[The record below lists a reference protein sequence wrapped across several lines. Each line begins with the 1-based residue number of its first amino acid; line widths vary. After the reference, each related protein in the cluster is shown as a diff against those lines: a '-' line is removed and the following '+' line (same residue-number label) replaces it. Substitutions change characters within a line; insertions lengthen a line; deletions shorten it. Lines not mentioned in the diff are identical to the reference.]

1 MGSTLPL
8 FAFLLLLLLLTLL
21 QATTAAAASA
31 PPSPNVVSTRCNET
45 CGGISIPYPFGIGHG
60 CFREGFDVTCE
71 VVKGSATPRAFL
83 GGRERNITVEEIFL
97 PQGQASVLND
107 ITWECFNS
115 TDNWMAGEKPSLALG
130 DKPFWVSSTKNR
142 FTTMGCNVLG
152 YLFGG
157 DNYTLGTGCA
167 SFCLEGAKM
176 ASGSC
181 SGTGCCQTTIPEKLD
196 NFTTGLVYF
205 DNLNT
210 YEEYSPCTYA
220 FIAEQDWFY
229 FNKSDLR
236 NHTFRDKYK
245 DGVPLVLDWVA
256 GNQTCK
262 EAKRNLSSYACRSIN
277 SECFEF
283 TSLQGYICNCSTGFQ
298 GNPYLQDG
306 CKDIDECSSPN
317 LYTCH
322 GTCSNTP
329 GNYSCSC
336 PKGHSSKDPKSE
348 PCVRD
353 QGIPTSTKIV
363 IGSCVGLVSFITCI
377 FCIILAFQRK
387 KLLREKDKFFHQN
400 GGLRLYEEIRS
411 KQIDTVKIYTKED
424 IEKATVNFDKSREL
438 GRGGHGTVY
447 KGNLDDG
454 REVAIKRSKVVTE
467 DQSEEFVRE
476 MIILSQINHKNI
488 VRLLG
493 CCLEVEIPMLVYEFI
508 PNGTLFDFIHDNDGK
523 LIPLTTR
530 LRIARESA
538 EALAYL
544 HSSASPPIV
553 HGDVKSLNILLDH
566 NYMPKVSDFGA
577 SRMISIDE
585 TQFITMVQG
594 TLGYLDPEYLLVRQ
608 LTAKSDVYS
617 FGVVLVE
624 LVTRKK
630 AIYYDGSNQGKGLAS
645 SFIEAMKDS
654 RLEEILDDQITGKEN
669 MDIIQEIAEIAKE
682 CLNMNGDE
690 RPTMREVA
698 EKLHML
704 GGFLQVSSTHHA
716 AEECEALLGESS
728 MSSTLDSVGYH
739 SLENK
744 LGFDVKAGR

>member
-8 FAFLLLLLLLTLL
+8 FAFQLLLLMQL

-31 PPSPNVVSTRCNET
+31 PPSPNVLSPSCNES
-45 CGGISIPYPFGIGHG
+45 CGGISIPYPFGIGDG
-60 CFREGFDVTCE
+60 CFREGFKVTCD
-71 VVKGSATPRAFL
+71 VGNGSATPRAFL
-83 GGRERNITVEEIFL
+83 GGRERNITVNSISL
-97 PQGQASVLND
+97 LQGQASMPND
-107 ITWECFNS
+107 IAWICFNS
-115 TDNWMAGEKPSLALG
+115 TGGVVDDQSYSFNLSGL
-130 DKPFWVSSTKNR
+130 PFKVSNTSNK
-142 FTTMGCNVLG
+142 FTTLGCNVVGILLG
-152 YLFGG
+152 LRDSTY
-157 DNYTLGTGCA
+157 GTGCA
-167 SFCLEGAKM
+167 SLCFEEANIE
-176 ASGSC
+176 SGSC
-181 SGTGCCQTTIPEKLD
+181 HGTGCCETTIPEELD
-196 NFTTGLVYF
+196 YFTTDFVYF
-205 DNLNT
+205 VNVSSHVND
-210 YEEYSPCTYA
+210 SRCAYA
-220 FIAEQDWFY
+220 FIAEQDWLS
-229 FNKSDLR
+229 FNKSDLD
-236 NHTFRDKYK
+236 NDNFRDKHK

-256 GNQTCK
+256 GNQTCE
-262 EAKRNLSSYACRSIN
+262 EAKRNTSSYACRSTN
-277 SECFEF
+277 SECFNS
-283 TSLQGYICNCSTGFQ
+283 TSLPGYICNCSTGFQ

-306 CKDIDECSSPN
+306 CQDIDECSLPTQ
-317 LYTCH
+317 YPCH
-322 GTCSNTP
+322 GKCSNTF

-336 PKGHSSKDPKSE
+336 AKGRSSKDPKSE
-348 PCVRD
+348 TCVPD
-353 QGIPTSTKIV
+353 HGIPTSTKIV
-363 IGSCVGLVSFITCI
+363 IGSCVGFVSFITCI
-377 FCIILAFQRK
+377 FCIILTFQRR

-508 PNGTLFDFIHDNDGK
+508 PNGTLFEFIHDNDGK
-523 LIPLTTR
+523 LIPLTIR

-553 HGDVKSLNILLDH
+553 HGDVKSLNILLGH
-566 NYMPKVSDFGA
+566 NYVPKVSDFGA
-577 SRMISIDE
+577 SRMMSIDE

-617 FGVVLVE
+617 FGIVLVE
-624 LVTRKK
+624 LITRKK
-630 AIYYDGSNQGKGLAS
+630 AIYYDGSSQGKALAS

-654 RLEEILDDQITGKEN
+654 RLEEILDDQIMGKEN
-669 MDIIQEIAEIAKE
+669 MDVIHEIAELAKE

-704 GGFLQVSSTHHA
+704 GGFLQVSSAHHA
-716 AEECEALLGESS
+716 PEECEALLGESS

>member
-1 MGSTLPL
+1 MGSTLPPI
-8 FAFLLLLLLLTLL
+8 AFKLLLLTLL
-21 QATTAAAASA
+21 QATTTAAASA
-31 PPSPNVVSTRCNET
+31 PPSPNVVSPGCNDT
-45 CGGISIPYPFGIGHG
+45 CGGVSIPYPFGIGDG
-60 CFREGFDVTCE
+60 CFREGFEVTCE
-71 VVKGSATPRAFL
+71 VVNGSATPRAFL
-83 GGRERNITVEEIFL
+83 GGRERNITIEEIIL
-97 PQGQASVLND
+97 PQGQARILNYISWD
-107 ITWECFNS
+107 CFNS
-115 TDNWMAGEKPSLALG
+115 TDYWVAGEEPSLALG

-167 SFCLEGAKM
+167 SFCLEGASI

-196 NFTTGLVYF
+196 NFTTRLAYF
-205 DNLNT
+205 VNLTT
-210 YEEYSPCTYA
+210 YKDYSPCTYA
-220 FIAEQDWFY
+220 FIAEQDWFS
-229 FNKSDLR
+229 FNKSDLG
-236 NHTFRDKYK
+236 NHTFGDKYK

-256 GNQTCK
+256 GNQICE
-262 EAKRNLSSYACRSIN
+262 EAKRNLSSYACGN
-277 SECFEF
+277 SDCIDS
-283 TSLQGYICNCSTGFQ
+283 TSPPGYICNCSTGFQ

-322 GTCSNTP
+322 GTCSNTA

-336 PKGHSSKDPKSE
+336 PKGQSSKDPKSE

-353 QGIPTSTKIV
+353 HGIPTSTKIV
-363 IGSCVGLVSFITCI
+363 IGICVGFVSFITCI
-377 FCIILAFQRK
+377 FCIILAFQRR
-387 KLLREKDKFFHQN
+387 KLLKEKDKFFQQN

-424 IEKATVNFDKSREL
+424 LEKATDNFNKSREL
-438 GRGGHGTVY
+438 GQGGHGTVY
-447 KGNLDDG
+447 KGNIDGG
-454 REVAIKRSKVVTE
+454 REVAIKRSKIVTK

-508 PNGTLFDFIHDNDGK
+508 PNGTLFDFIHGNDGT

-538 EALAYL
+538 EALTYL

-566 NYMPKVSDFGA
+566 NYVSKVSDFGA
-577 SRMISIDE
+577 SRMVSLDE

-617 FGVVLVE
+617 FGVVIVE
-624 LVTRKK
+624 LITRKK
-630 AIYYDGSNQGKGLAS
+630 AIYYDGSSQGKALAS

-654 RLEEILDDQITGKEN
+654 RLEEILDDQIMGKEN
-669 MDIIQEIAEIAKE
+669 MDVIHEIAELAKE

-690 RPTMREVA
+690 RPTMREVT
-698 EKLHML
+698 EKLHIL
-704 GGFLQVSSTHHA
+704 GGFLQVSSTYHA
-716 AEECEALLGESS
+716 PEEREALLGESS
-728 MSSTLDSVGYH
+728 MSCTLDSVGYH
-739 SLENK
+739 SSENK

>member
-8 FAFLLLLLLLTLL
+8 FAFQLLSLMLL
-21 QATTAAAASA
+21 QATTTAAASA
-31 PPSPNVVSTRCNET
+31 PPSPNVLLPRCNAT
-45 CGGISIPYPFGIGHG
+45 CSGISIPYPFGIGQG
-60 CFREGFDVTCE
+60 CFREGFEVTCE
-71 VVKGSATPRAFL
+71 VVNGSATPTAFL
-83 GGRERNITVEEIFL
+83 RSSERNITVEEISL
-97 PQGQASVLND
+97 LEGQLRILNYISWD
-107 ITWECFNS
+107 CFNS
-115 TDNWMAGEKPSLALG
+115 TGNLVAGQTHSLDLG

-142 FTTMGCNVLG
+142 FTTMGCNVVGIL
-152 YLFGG
+152 LGG
-157 DNYTLGTGCA
+157 DNYTFGTGCA
-167 SFCLEGAKM
+167 SFCFQGASI

-196 NFTTGLVYF
+196 NFTTGLAYF
-205 DNLNT
+205 ANLSS
-210 YEEYSPCTYA
+210 YVDDSPCTYA
-220 FIAEQDWFY
+220 FIADQDGFS
-229 FNKSDLR
+229 FDESDLG

-256 GNQTCK
+256 GNQTCE
-262 EAKRNLSSYACRSIN
+262 EAKRNLSSYACGN
-277 SECFEF
+277 SDCIDS
-283 TSLQGYICNCSTGFQ
+283 TSPPGYVCKCATGFQ
-298 GNPYLQDG
+298 GNPYLPDG

-322 GTCSNTP
+322 GTCSNTL

-336 PKGHSSKDPKSE
+336 PKGRSSKDPKSE

-353 QGIPTSTKIV
+353 HGIPTSTKIV
-363 IGSCVGLVSFITCI
+363 IGSCVGLVLFITCI
-377 FCIILAFQRK
+377 FCIILAFQRR
-387 KLLREKDKFFHQN
+387 KLLREKDKFFQQN

-424 IEKATVNFDKSREL
+424 IEKATDNFDKSREL

-508 PNGTLFDFIHDNDGK
+508 PNGTLFEFIHDDNGK
-523 LIPLTTR
+523 LIPLTIR
-530 LRIARESA
+530 LLIARESA

-553 HGDVKSLNILLDH
+553 HGDVKSLNILLGH
-566 NYMPKVSDFGA
+566 NYVPKVSDFGA
-577 SRMISIDE
+577 SRMMSIDE

-617 FGVVLVE
+617 FGVVLME
-624 LVTRKK
+624 LITRKK
-630 AIYYDGSNQGKGLAS
+630 AIYYDGSSQGKCLAS

-654 RLEEILDDQITGKEN
+654 RLEEIFDDQILGKEN
-669 MDIIQEIAEIAKE
+669 MNVIQEIAELAKE
-682 CLNMNGDE
+682 CLNMKGDE

-716 AEECEALLGESS
+716 AEECETLLGEST

>member
-8 FAFLLLLLLLTLL
+8 FAFQLLLLMQL
-21 QATTAAAASA
+21 QATTAAASA
-31 PPSPNVVSTRCNET
+31 PPSPNVLSPLCNET
-45 CGGISIPYPFGIGHG
+45 CGDTSIPYPFGIGDG
-60 CFREGFDVTCE
+60 CFREGFEVTCE
-71 VVKGSATPRAFL
+71 VVNGSATPRAFL
-83 GGRERNITVEEIFL
+83 GGRERNITVQNISL
-97 PQGQASVLND
+97 LQGQAHMLNYISWD
-107 ITWECFNS
+107 CFNS
-115 TDNWMAGEKPSLALG
+115 NDVVVAGQRPSVNLRGL
-130 DKPFWVSSTKNR
+130 PFRVSNTSNK
-142 FTTMGCNVLG
+142 FTTLGCNVVG
-152 YLFGG
+152 VLFGG
-157 DNYTLGTGCA
+157 DNNTLGTGCV
-167 SFCLEGAKM
+167 SFCLGRASI

-196 NFTTGLVYF
+196 NFTVKFSHFISISSYK
-205 DNLNT
+205 D
-210 YEEYSPCTYA
+210 YSPCTYA
-220 FIAEQDWFY
+220 FIADQDWFF

-236 NHTFRDKYK
+236 NHTFEDKHK
-245 DGVPLVLDWVA
+245 DGVPLVVDWVA
-256 GNQTCK
+256 GKQTCE
-262 EAKRNLSSYACRSIN
+262 EAKRNLSSYGCRSTN
-277 SECFEF
+277 SKCFDS

-387 KLLREKDKFFHQN
+387 KILREKDKFFQQN

-424 IEKATVNFDKSREL
+424 LEKATDNFDKSREL

-454 REVAIKRSKVVTE
+454 REVAIKRSKVVTG
-467 DQSEEFVRE
+467 DQSEEFVWE

-488 VRLLG
+488 VKLLG

-508 PNGTLFDFIHDNDGK
+508 PNGTLFNFVHGNDGK

-544 HSSASPPIV
+544 HSSASPPII

-566 NYMPKVSDFGA
+566 NYVSKVSDFGA
-577 SRMISIDE
+577 SRMMSIDE
-585 TQFITMVQG
+585 TQFITMIQG
-594 TLGYLDPEYLLVRQ
+594 TLGYLDPEFLLVRQ

-624 LVTRKK
+624 LITRKK
-630 AIYYDGSNQGKGLAS
+630 AIYYDGSSQGKALAS

-654 RLEEILDDQITGKEN
+654 RLEEILDDQIMGKEN
-669 MDIIQEIAEIAKE
+669 MDVIQEIAELAKE
-682 CLNMNGDE
+682 CLNMNGDA
-690 RPTMREVA
+690 RPTMREVT

-716 AEECEALLGESS
+716 PEECEALLGESS

>member
-8 FAFLLLLLLLTLL
+8 FAFQLFLLLTLL
-21 QATTAAAASA
+21 QAATTAAASA
-31 PPSPNVVSTRCNET
+31 PPSPNVVSPRCIET

-60 CFREGFDVTCE
+60 CFREGFEVTCE
-71 VVKGSATPRAFL
+71 VVNGSAIPRAFL
-83 GGRERNITVEEIFL
+83 GGRERNIAVKNISL
-97 PQGQASVLND
+97 LQGQARILNYISWD
-107 ITWECFNS
+107 CFNS
-115 TDNWMAGEKPSLALG
+115 TDGWVAGQTRSLALG
-130 DKPFWVSSTKNR
+130 DKPFWVSGTKNR
-142 FTTMGCNVLG
+142 FTTMGCNVVGIL
-152 YLFGG
+152 LGG

-167 SFCLEGAKM
+167 SFCLEGASI

-181 SGTGCCQTTIPEKLD
+181 SGTGCCQTSIPEKLD
-196 NFTTGLVYF
+196 NFTTGLAYF
-205 DNLNT
+205 VNLTT
-210 YEEYSPCTYA
+210 YEDYSPCAYA
-220 FIAEQDWFY
+220 FIADQDWFS
-229 FNKSDLR
+229 FDKSVLG

-256 GNQTCK
+256 GNQTCE
-262 EAKRNLSSYACRSIN
+262 EAKRNLSSYACRN
-277 SECFEF
+277 SDCIDS
-283 TSLQGYICNCSTGFQ
+283 TSLPGYICNCSTGFQ

-306 CKDIDECSSPN
+306 CKDIDECSLPME
-317 LYTCH
+317 YPCH
-322 GTCSNTP
+322 GKCSNTF

-336 PKGHSSKDPKSE
+336 PKGQSSNDPKSE
-348 PCVRD
+348 PCVPD
-353 QGIPTSTKIV
+353 HGIPTSTKIV
-363 IGSCVGLVSFITCI
+363 IGSCVGFVSIITCI
-377 FCIILAFQRK
+377 FCIILVFQRR
-387 KLLREKDKFFHQN
+387 KLLREKDKFFQQN

-411 KQIDTVKIYTKED
+411 KQIDTIKIYTKED
-424 IEKATVNFDKSREL
+424 IEKATDNFDKSREL

-447 KGNLDDG
+447 KGNLDDC

-488 VRLLG
+488 VKLLG

-508 PNGTLFDFIHDNDGK
+508 PNGTLFEFIHDNDGK
-523 LIPLTTR
+523 LIPLNTR

-566 NYMPKVSDFGA
+566 NYLPKVSDFGA
-577 SRMISIDE
+577 SRMMSIDE

-608 LTAKSDVYS
+608 LTTKSDVYS
-617 FGVVLVE
+617 FGVVLME
-624 LVTRKK
+624 LITRKK
-630 AIYYDGSNQGKGLAS
+630 AIYYDGSCQGKGLAS

-654 RLEEILDDQITGKEN
+654 RLEEILDDQIMGKEN
-669 MDIIQEIAEIAKE
+669 MNIIQEIAELAKE

-690 RPTMREVA
+690 RPTMKEVA
-698 EKLHML
+698 EKLHTL

>member
-8 FAFLLLLLLLTLL
+8 FAFQLLLLLTLL
-21 QATTAAAASA
+21 QAATTAAASA
-31 PPSPNVVSTRCNET
+31 PPSPNVVSPRCNET
-45 CGGISIPYPFGIGHG
+45 CGGISIPYPFGIGDG
-60 CFREGFDVTCE
+60 CFREGFEVTCE
-71 VVKGSATPRAFL
+71 VGNGSATPRAFL
-83 GGRERNITVEEIFL
+83 VGRERNITVEEIIL
-97 PQGQASVLND
+97 PQGQARILNYVSWD
-107 ITWECFNS
+107 CFNS
-115 TDNWMAGEKPSLALG
+115 TNDWVAGRRPTLDLG

-142 FTTMGCNVLG
+142 FTTMGCNVIG
-152 YLFGG
+152 IVIGG
-157 DNYTLGTGCA
+157 DNYSLGTGCA
-167 SFCLEGAKM
+167 SFCFGGANIT
-176 ASGSC
+176 SGSC
-181 SGTGCCQTTIPEKLD
+181 SGTGCCQTTIPEKLE
-196 NFTTGLVYF
+196 NFTTGMAYF
-205 DNLNT
+205 INVSSSYRD
-210 YEEYSPCTYA
+210 YIPCTFTFVADQDGFA
-220 FIAEQDWFY
+220 FDESY
-229 FNKSDLR
+229 LR
-236 NHTFRDKYK
+236 NYNFYDKYK

-256 GNQTCK
+256 GRQTCA
-262 EAKRNLSSYACRSIN
+262 EAKRNPSSYACRSTN
-277 SECFEF
+277 SKCFDS
-283 TSLQGYICNCSTGFQ
+283 TSLDGYICNCSTGFH

-306 CKDIDECSSPN
+306 CKDIDECSLPTQ
-317 LYTCH
+317 YPCH
-322 GTCSNTP
+322 GTCSNTA
-329 GNYSCSC
+329 GNYRCSC

-348 PCVRD
+348 PCVQD
-353 QGIPTSTKIV
+353 HGIPTSTKIV

-377 FCIILAFQRK
+377 FCVILTFQRR
-387 KLLREKDKFFHQN
+387 KLLREKDKFFQQN

-424 IEKATVNFDKSREL
+424 IEKATDNFDKSREL

-447 KGNLDDG
+447 KGYLDDG

-508 PNGTLFDFIHDNDGK
+508 PNGTLFEFIHDNDGK
-523 LIPLTTR
+523 LIPLTIR

-544 HSSASPPIV
+544 HSSASPPII

-566 NYMPKVSDFGA
+566 NYVPKVSDFGA
-577 SRMISIDE
+577 SRMMSLDE

-617 FGVVLVE
+617 FGVVLME
-624 LVTRKK
+624 LITRIK
-630 AIYYDGSNQGKGLAS
+630 AIYYDGSSQGKCLAS

-654 RLEEILDDQITGKEN
+654 RLEEILDDQIMGKEN
-669 MDIIQEIAEIAKE
+669 MDVIQEIAELAKE

-690 RPTMREVA
+690 RPSMRELA

-704 GGFLQVSSTHHA
+704 EGFLQVSSTHHA

>member
-1 MGSTLPL
+1 MGSTQPL

-21 QATTAAAASA
+21 QATTPVASA
-31 PPSPNVVSTRCNET
+31 PPSPNVLLPRCKAT
-45 CGGISIPYPFGIGHG
+45 CGGTSIPYPFGIGHG
-60 CFREGFDVTCE
+60 CFRDGFEVTCE
-71 VVKGSATPRAFL
+71 VVNAIPRAFL
-83 GGRERNITVEEIFL
+83 GGSERNITVNNISL
-97 PQGQASVLND
+97 PQGQASMLND
-107 ITWECFNS
+107 IAWICFNS
-115 TDNWMAGEKPSLALG
+115 TGGVVADQISSFNLSGL
-130 DKPFWVSSTKNR
+130 PFSVSGTRNELR
-142 FTTMGCNVLG
+142 TMGCNVIGILI
-152 YLFGG
+152 GG
-157 DNYTLGTGCA
+157 DNYTLGAGCVSGCYEEA
-167 SFCLEGAKM
+167 SI

-181 SGTGCCQTTIPEKLD
+181 HGAGCCETTIPEKLD
-196 NFTTGLVYF
+196 NFTVTFATF
-205 DNLNT
+205 DNISSYT
-210 YEEYSPCTYA
+210 DYSPCSYA
-220 FIAEQDWFY
+220 FIADTDWFY

-245 DGVPLVLDWVA
+245 DGVPLLLDWVA
-256 GNQTCK
+256 GNQTCE
-262 EAKRNLSSYACRSIN
+262 EAKRNLSSYACRSSN
-277 SECFEF
+277 SECFNSK
-283 TSLQGYICNCSTGFQ
+283 SLQGYICNCSTGFQ

-306 CKDIDECSSPN
+306 CKDIDECSLPTQ
-317 LYTCH
+317 YPCH
-322 GTCSNTP
+322 GTCSNTA

-336 PKGHSSKDPKSE
+336 PKGQSSKDPKSE

-363 IGSCVGLVSFITCI
+363 IGSCVGIVLFITCI
-377 FCIILAFQRK
+377 FCIILAFQRR

-508 PNGTLFDFIHDNDGK
+508 PNGTLFEFIHDNDGK
-523 LIPLTTR
+523 LSLLTTR

-566 NYMPKVSDFGA
+566 DYVPKVSDFGA
-577 SRMISIDE
+577 SRMMSIDE

-608 LTAKSDVYS
+608 LTTKSDVYS

-624 LVTRKK
+624 LITRKK
-630 AIYYDGSNQGKGLAS
+630 AIYYDGSSQGKGLAS

-654 RLEEILDDQITGKEN
+654 RLEEILDDQIMGKEN
-669 MDIIQEIAEIAKE
+669 MNVIQEIAELAKE

-690 RPTMREVA
+690 RPTMRQVA

-716 AEECEALLGESS
+716 PEECEALLGESS

>member
-8 FAFLLLLLLLTLL
+8 FAFLLLLLLTLL
-21 QATTAAAASA
+21 QAATTAAASA
-31 PPSPNVVSTRCNET
+31 PPSPNVVSPHCNET
-45 CGGISIPYPFGIGHG
+45 CGSISIPYPFGIGHG
-60 CFREGFDVTCE
+60 CFREGFEVTCE

-83 GGRERNITVEEIFL
+83 GGSEGNITVQSISL
-97 PQGQASVLND
+97 PQGQASMLND
-107 ITWECFNS
+107 IAWLCFNRTGGVVDYQKS
-115 TDNWMAGEKPSLALG
+115 SFNLSGL
-130 DKPFWVSSTKNR
+130 PFRVSNTGNK
-142 FTTMGCNVLG
+142 FTTLGCNVVGILLG
-152 YLFGG
+152 LKNNTY
-157 DNYTLGTGCA
+157 GTGCA
-167 SFCLEGAKM
+167 SFCFEESSI

-181 SGTGCCQTTIPEKLD
+181 HGTGCCESTIPQELEYVTAGLD
-196 NFTTGLVYF
+196 YF
-205 DNLNT
+205 NNLSS
-210 YEEYSPCTYA
+210 YKDYSPCAYA
-220 FIAEQDWFY
+220 FIADQDWFS
-229 FNKSDLR
+229 FDKSDLS
-236 NHTFRDKYK
+236 NHTFRGKYK
-245 DGVPLVLDWVA
+245 HGVPLVLDWVA
-256 GNQTCK
+256 GKQTCE
-262 EAKRNLSSYACRSIN
+262 EAKRNPSSYACRSTN
-277 SECFEF
+277 SECFNSK
-283 TSLQGYICNCSTGFQ
+283 SLQGYICNCSTGFH
-298 GNPYLQDG
+298 GNPYLPDG
-306 CKDIDECSSPN
+306 CKDIDECSLPTQ
-317 LYTCH
+317 YPCH
-322 GTCSNTP
+322 GKCSNTF
-329 GNYSCSC
+329 GTYSCSC
-336 PKGHSSKDPKSE
+336 PKGQSSKDPKSE
-348 PCVRD
+348 TCVPR
-353 QGIPTSTKIV
+353 QRIPTSTKIV

-377 FCIILAFQRK
+377 FCIILAFQRR
-387 KLLREKDKFFHQN
+387 KLFREKDKFFQQN

-424 IEKATVNFDKSREL
+424 LEKATDNFNKSREL

-447 KGNLDDG
+447 KGNLDGG

-508 PNGTLFDFIHDNDGK
+508 PNGTLYEFIHDNDGK

-566 NYMPKVSDFGA
+566 NYVPKVSDFGA
-577 SRMISIDE
+577 SRMMSIDE

-594 TLGYLDPEYLLVRQ
+594 TLGYLDPEYLLIRQ
-608 LTAKSDVYS
+608 LTTKSDVYS

-624 LVTRKK
+624 LITMKK
-630 AIYYDGSNQGKGLAS
+630 AIYYDGSSQGKALAS

-654 RLEEILDDQITGKEN
+654 RLEEILDDQIMGREN
-669 MDIIQEIAEIAKE
+669 TNVIQEIAKLAKE
-682 CLNMNGDE
+682 CLNMKGDE

-716 AEECEALLGESS
+716 PEECEALLGEAS
-728 MSSTLDSVGYH
+728 MNSILDSVVYH

>member
-1 MGSTLPL
+1 MAL
-8 FAFLLLLLLLTLL
+8 
-21 QATTAAAASA
+21 AAA
-31 PPSPNVVSTRCNET
+31 R
-45 CGGISIPYPFGIGHG
+45 
-60 CFREGFDVTCE
+60 
-71 VVKGSATPRAFL
+71 
-83 GGRERNITVEEIFL
+83 
-97 PQGQASVLND
+97 Q
-107 ITWECFNS
+107 
-115 TDNWMAGEKPSLALG
+115 PSLRSWTVLRPG
-130 DKPFWVSSTKNR
+130 RPISSIYR
-142 FTTMGCNVLG
+142 P
-152 YLFGG
+152 
-157 DNYTLGTGCA
+157 
-167 SFCLEGAKM
+167 S
-176 ASGSC
+176 
-181 SGTGCCQTTIPEKLD
+181 
-196 NFTTGLVYF
+196 
-205 DNLNT
+205 
-210 YEEYSPCTYA
+210 YENYSPCTSA

-229 FNKSDLR
+229 FNKSELG
-236 NHTFRDKYK
+236 NYTFGDKYK

-256 GNQTCK
+256 GNQTCE
-262 EAKRNLSSYACRSIN
+262 EAKRNLSSYACRN
-277 SECFEF
+277 SDCIDS
-283 TSLQGYICNCSTGFQ
+283 TSAPGYICKCATGFQ
-298 GNPYLQDG
+298 GNPYLPHG

-322 GTCSNTP
+322 GTCRNTP

-336 PKGHSSKDPKSE
+336 PKGQSSKDPKSE
-348 PCVRD
+348 RCVRD

-363 IGSCVGLVSFITCI
+363 IGSGVGLVLFISCI
-377 FCIILAFQRK
+377 FCIILTFQKR
-387 KLLREKDKFFHQN
+387 KLLREKDKFFQQN

-424 IEKATVNFDKSREL
+424 LEKATYNFDKNREL

-447 KGNLDDG
+447 KRNLDDG

-508 PNGTLFDFIHDNDGK
+508 PNGILFDFIHDNDGT
-523 LIPLTTR
+523 LIPMITR
-530 LRIARESA
+530 IRIARESA

-566 NYMPKVSDFGA
+566 NYVPKVSDFGA
-577 SRMISIDE
+577 SRMMSIDE

-624 LVTRKK
+624 LITRKK
-630 AIYYDGSNQGKGLAS
+630 AIYYDGSSQGKALAS
-645 SFIEAMKDS
+645 SFIEAMNDS
-654 RLEEILDDQITGKEN
+654 RLEEILDDQIMRKEN
-669 MDIIQEIAEIAKE
+669 MDVIQEIAEITKE
-682 CLNMNGDE
+682 CLNMKGDE

-716 AEECEALLGESS
+716 PEECEALLGESS
-728 MSSTLDSVGYH
+728 MRSTLDSVGHH
-739 SLENK
+739 SLETK

>member
-1 MGSTLPL
+1 MGFTLPP
-8 FAFLLLLLLLTLL
+8 FAFKLLLLTLL
-21 QATTAAAASA
+21 QATTTAAAASA
-31 PPSPNVVSTRCNET
+31 PPSPNVVSPGCNDT
-45 CGGISIPYPFGIGHG
+45 CGGVSIPYPFGIGDG
-60 CFREGFDVTCE
+60 CFREGFEVTCE
-71 VVKGSATPRAFL
+71 VGNGSATPRAFL
-83 GGRERNITVEEIFL
+83 GGREGNITVEEIFL
-97 PQGQASVLND
+97 PQGQARILNYISWD
-107 ITWECFNS
+107 CFNS
-115 TDNWMAGEKPSLALG
+115 TDGVVAGQRPSLDLG

-142 FTTMGCNVLG
+142 FTTMGCNVVGIL
-152 YLFGG
+152 LGG
-157 DNYTLGTGCA
+157 DNYTSGTGCA
-167 SFCLEGAKM
+167 SFCFEGANIT
-176 ASGSC
+176 SGSC
-181 SGTGCCQTTIPEKLD
+181 SGTGCCQTNIPEKLD
-196 NFTTGLVYF
+196 NFTTGLAYF
-205 DNLNT
+205 INISSYKD
-210 YEEYSPCTYA
+210 YSPCTYA
-220 FIAEQDWFY
+220 FIADEARFSFD
-229 FNKSDLR
+229 KSDLGNR
-236 NHTFRDKYK
+236 TFEDKHK

-256 GNQTCK
+256 GNQTCE
-262 EAKRNLSSYACRSIN
+262 EAKRNPSYACRSTN
-277 SECFEF
+277 SECFKSP
-283 TSLQGYICNCSTGFQ
+283 SLQGYICNCSTGFQ

-322 GTCSNTP
+322 GKCNNTP

-336 PKGHSSKDPKSE
+336 PKGHSGKDPKSE

-353 QGIPTSTKIV
+353 HGIPTSTKIV
-363 IGSCVGLVSFITCI
+363 IGSCVGLVLFITCI
-377 FCIILAFQRK
+377 FCIILAFQRR
-387 KLLREKDKFFHQN
+387 KLLREKDKFFQQN

-411 KQIDTVKIYTKED
+411 KQIDTVKIYTEED
-424 IEKATVNFDKSREL
+424 IEKATDNFDKSREI

-447 KGNLDDG
+447 KGNIADG
-454 REVAIKRSKVVTE
+454 RVVAIKRSKVVTD
-467 DQSEEFVRE
+467 DQSEEFIRE

-493 CCLEVEIPMLVYEFI
+493 CCLEVEIPMLIYEFI
-508 PNGTLFDFIHDNDGK
+508 PNGTLFEFIHDNDGK

-566 NYMPKVSDFGA
+566 NYVPKVSDFGA
-577 SRMISIDE
+577 SRMMSIDE

-594 TLGYLDPEYLLVRQ
+594 TLGYLDPEYFLVRQ

-617 FGVVLVE
+617 FGVILVE
-624 LVTRKK
+624 LITRKK
-630 AIYYDGSNQGKGLAS
+630 AIYYDGSSQGKALAF

-654 RLEEILDDQITGKEN
+654 RLEEILDDQIIGKET
-669 MDIIQEIAEIAKE
+669 MDVIHEIAELAKE
-682 CLNMNGDE
+682 CLNMKGDE

-704 GGFLQVSSTHHA
+704 GGFLRVSSTHHA
-716 AEECEALLGESS
+716 PEECEALLGESS

>member
-1 MGSTLPL
+1 MGSTLLP
-8 FAFLLLLLLLTLL
+8 FAFQMLLLTLL
-21 QATTAAAASA
+21 QATTTAAASA
-31 PPSPNVVSTRCNET
+31 PPSPNVLSPGCKET
-45 CGGISIPYPFGIGHG
+45 CGGVSIPYPFGIGHG
-60 CFREGFDVTCE
+60 CFREGFEVTCE
-71 VVKGSATPRAFL
+71 VVNGSATPRAFL
-83 GGRERNITVEEIFL
+83 GGREGNITVNSISL
-97 PQGQASVLND
+97 LQGQASMPND
-107 ITWECFNS
+107 IAWICFNS
-115 TDNWMAGEKPSLALG
+115 TGGEVDHQIFSFNLSGL
-130 DKPFWVSSTKNR
+130 PFRVSNTSNK
-142 FTTMGCNVLG
+142 FTTLGCNVVGILLG
-152 YLFGG
+152 LKDSTY
-157 DNYTLGTGCA
+157 GTGCA
-167 SFCLEGAKM
+167 SLCFEEANIE
-176 ASGSC
+176 SGSC
-181 SGTGCCQTTIPEKLD
+181 HGTGCCETTIPEELD
-196 NFTTGLVYF
+196 YFTTEFVYF
-205 DNLNT
+205 VNVSSHVND
-210 YEEYSPCTYA
+210 SRCAYA
-220 FIAEQDWFY
+220 FIAEQDWLS
-229 FNKSDLR
+229 FNKSDLD
-236 NHTFRDKYK
+236 NDNFRDKHK

-256 GNQTCK
+256 GNQTCE
-262 EAKRNLSSYACRSIN
+262 EAKRNTSSYACRSTN
-277 SECFEF
+277 SECFNSK
-283 TSLQGYICNCSTGFQ
+283 SLQGYICNCSTGFQ
-298 GNPYLQDG
+298 GNPYLPDG

-322 GTCSNTP
+322 GTCSNTA

-353 QGIPTSTKIV
+353 HGIPTSTKIV
-363 IGSCVGLVSFITCI
+363 IGSCVGIVSFITCI
-377 FCIILAFQRK
+377 FCIILAFQRR

-508 PNGTLFDFIHDNDGK
+508 PNGTLFEFIHDNDGK
-523 LIPLTTR
+523 LIPLTIR

-566 NYMPKVSDFGA
+566 NYVPKVSDFGA
-577 SRMISIDE
+577 SRMMSIDE

-608 LTAKSDVYS
+608 LTTKSDVYS

-624 LVTRKK
+624 LITMKK
-630 AIYYDGSNQGKGLAS
+630 AIYYDGSSQGKALAS

-654 RLEEILDDQITGKEN
+654 RLEEILDDQIMGKEN
-669 MDIIQEIAEIAKE
+669 MKVIQEIAEIAKE

-690 RPTMREVA
+690 RPPMREVA

-716 AEECEALLGESS
+716 PEECEALLGESS
-728 MSSTLDSVGYH
+728 MSSTSDSVGYH

>member
-1 MGSTLPL
+1 M
-8 FAFLLLLLLLTLL
+8 LL
-21 QATTAAAASA
+21 QTTTAAAPA
-31 PPSPNVVSTRCNET
+31 PPSPNVLLPHCRET
-45 CGGISIPYPFGIGHG
+45 CGGISIPYPFGIGDE
-60 CFREGFDVTCE
+60 CFREGFEVTCE
-71 VVKGSATPRAFL
+71 VVNGSATPRAFF
-83 GGRERNITVEEIFL
+83 ERNITVEKISLLE
-97 PQGQASVLND
+97 GQLRILNYVSWD
-107 ITWECFNS
+107 CFNS
-115 TDNWMAGEKPSLALG
+115 TDYLVAAQRPSLDLG
-130 DKPFWVSSTKNR
+130 DKPFWVSSAKNR
-142 FTTMGCNVLG
+142 FTTMGCNVIGILVG
-152 YLFGG
+152 DG
-157 DNYTLGTGCA
+157 DNYTLVTGCISGCFEEA
-167 SFCLEGAKM
+167 SIE
-176 ASGSC
+176 SGSC
-181 SGTGCCQTTIPEKLD
+181 HGTGCCETTIPEKLD
-196 NFTTGLVYF
+196 NFTVGFGEFV
-205 DNLNT
+205 NLSSYT
-210 YEEYSPCTYA
+210 DYSPCSYA
-220 FIAEQDWFY
+220 FIADTDWFY
-229 FNKSDLR
+229 FNKSNLR
-236 NHTFRDKYK
+236 NHNFGDKYK

-256 GNQTCK
+256 GNQTCE
-262 EAKRNLSSYACRSIN
+262 EAKRNPSSYACRSTN
-277 SECFEF
+277 SKCFDS
-283 TSLQGYICNCSTGFQ
+283 TSLHGYICNCSTGFQ
-298 GNPYLQDG
+298 GNPYLPDG

-322 GTCSNTP
+322 GTCSNTE

-348 PCVRD
+348 RCVPD

-377 FCIILAFQRK
+377 FCIILAFQRR
-387 KLLREKDKFFHQN
+387 KLLREKDKFFQQN

-424 IEKATVNFDKSREL
+424 LEKATDNFDKSREL

-508 PNGTLFDFIHDNDGK
+508 PNGTLFHFIHDNDGT

-566 NYMPKVSDFGA
+566 NYVPK
-577 SRMISIDE
+577 
-585 TQFITMVQG
+585 G
-594 TLGYLDPEYLLVRQ
+594 TLGYLDPEFLLVRQ

-624 LVTRKK
+624 LITRKK
-630 AIYYDGSNQGKGLAS
+630 AIYYDGSSQGKGLAS

-654 RLEEILDDQITGKEN
+654 RLEEILDDQIMRKEN
-669 MDIIQEIAEIAKE
+669 MDVIQEIAEITKE
-682 CLNMNGDE
+682 CLNIKGDE

-716 AEECEALLGESS
+716 PEECEALLGESS
-728 MSSTLDSVGYH
+728 MRSTLDSVGYH
-739 SLENK
+739 SLETK

>member
-8 FAFLLLLLLLTLL
+8 FAFLLLLLLLTQL
-21 QATTAAAASA
+21 QATTPVASA
-31 PPSPNVVSTRCNET
+31 PPSPNVLLPRCKAT
-45 CGGISIPYPFGIGHG
+45 CGGTSIPYPFGIGHG
-60 CFREGFDVTCE
+60 CFRKGFEVTCD
-71 VVKGSATPRAFL
+71 VGNGSATPRAFL
-83 GGRERNITVEEIFL
+83 RGSERNITVQNISL
-97 PQGQASVLND
+97 LQGQASILND
-107 ITWECFNS
+107 IAWACFNS
-115 TDNWMAGEKPSLALG
+115 TG
-130 DKPFWVSSTKNR
+130 DVVDFNTSHLDLSGLPFSVSGTRNE
-142 FTTMGCNVLG
+142 FTTLGCNIGGILVS
-152 YLFGG
+152 G
-157 DNYTLGTGCA
+157 DNDTLEAGCDSGCFEEA
-167 SFCLEGAKM
+167 SI

-181 SGTGCCQTTIPEKLD
+181 HGAGCCETTIPEKLD
-196 NFTTGLVYF
+196 NFTVTFSNFF
-205 DNLNT
+205 DISSYT
-210 YEEYSPCTYA
+210 DYSPCSYA
-220 FIAEQDWFY
+220 FIADTDWFY

-256 GNQTCK
+256 GNQTCE
-262 EAKRNLSSYACRSIN
+262 EAKRNLSSFACSN
-277 SECFEF
+277 SDCIDS
-283 TSLQGYICNCSTGFQ
+283 TSLPGYICNCSTGFQ
-298 GNPYLQDG
+298 GNPYLPDG
-306 CKDIDECSSPN
+306 CKDIDECSLPN
-317 LYTCH
+317 QYPCY
-322 GTCSNTP
+322 GKCSNTL
-329 GNYSCSC
+329 GNYSCTC

-363 IGSCVGLVSFITCI
+363 IGSCVGIVSFITCI
-377 FCIILAFQRK
+377 FCIILAFQRR
-387 KLLREKDKFFHQN
+387 KLLREKDKFFQQN

-411 KQIDTVKIYTKED
+411 KKIDTVKIYTKED
-424 IEKATVNFDKSREL
+424 LEKATDNFDKSREL

-447 KGNLDDG
+447 KGYLDDG

-508 PNGTLFDFIHDNDGK
+508 PNGTLFDFIHDNNEK

-553 HGDVKSLNILLDH
+553 HGDVKSLNILIDH
-566 NYMPKVSDFGA
+566 NYVPKVSDFGA

-630 AIYYDGSNQGKGLAS
+630 AIYYDGSNQGKALAS

-654 RLEEILDDQITGKEN
+654 RLEEILDDQIMGKEN
-669 MDIIQEIAEIAKE
+669 MDVIHEIAELAKE

-716 AEECEALLGESS
+716 PEECEALLGESS